1 MHLSGVTP
9 DLHSPKKVKSQI
21 PRLQLV
27 GEILGSTHKRGW
39 GQKWPKMMLCSL
51 FSETAEF
58 GAAPG
63 LCKALAAAIAPGGLL
78 SCTGLAKCG
87 MLWPSSL
94 CPRHFPF
101 LGKVWGKKLC
111 HPGASTCNSVREFQ
125 LEFGRIQINVLV
137 CRVRE
142 VLTER
147 SCTPHAQW
155 RSKVIAVAEHS
166 HWYQGALKPAAEPK
180 KTLKNYQICHP
191 FSLQR

>member
-1 MHLSGVTP
+1 
-9 DLHSPKKVKSQI
+9 
-21 PRLQLV
+21 
-27 GEILGSTHKRGW
+27 
-39 GQKWPKMMLCSL
+39 MMLCSL
-51 FSETAEF
+51 FSETAES

-63 LCKALAAAIAPGGLL
+63 LCKALAAATAPGGLL

-94 CPRHFPF
+94 CPPT
-101 LGKVWGKKLC
+101 LSLPWEGVGKKLC

-147 SCTPHAQW
+147 SCTPHAQ
-155 RSKVIAVAEHS
+155 
-166 HWYQGALKPAAEPK
+166 
-180 KTLKNYQICHP
+180 
-191 FSLQR
+191 

>member
-1 MHLSGVTP
+1 MPSQPSCLPSVTRLNPFCCPQQQLIRQVESKTLDTTMYLSGVTP

-63 LCKALAAAIAPGGLL
+63 LCKALAATTAPGGLL
-78 SCTGLAKCG
+78 SCTGLGKCG

-94 CPRHFPF
+94 WPRHIPF
-101 LGKVWGKKLC
+101 LGKVWGK
-111 HPGASTCNSVREFQ
+111 NSAIRGPARAIVWENLSWSLGEF
-125 LEFGRIQINVLV
+125 
-137 CRVRE
+137 
-142 VLTER
+142 R
-147 SCTPHAQW
+147 SM
-155 RSKVIAVAEHS
+155 
-166 HWYQGALKPAAEPK
+166 Y
-180 KTLKNYQICHP
+180 
-191 FSLQR
+191 